1 METLLGT
8 THTMTLN
15 VHTELKKKK
24 KGSSPSQLGRAW
36 LHWWFSSQTIGSWSL
51 SEYPG
56 SHVNDT
62 LEPVEKLLP
71 WRRPLT
77 GIPGSRQESDSI
89 FTPENNM
96 ASRNVNTGREGKRT
110 AAHEAITILFPGSTE
125 HVSIITSPIWPSILL
140 SYLMLKPAAE
150 RLLSVVNNRKR
161 TLDVEIRKWGAWV
174 PWYSPIRGEEAEG
187 PSLISR
193 VS

>member
-8 THTMTLN
+8 THKMTLN
-15 VHTELKKKK
+15 MHTEKKKK

-36 LHWWFSSQTIGSWSL
+36 LHWWFCSQTIGSWSL
-51 SEYPG
+51 SVYPG

-62 LEPVEKLLP
+62 VEPVEKLLL

-89 FTPENNM
+89 FTPEKNIGG
-96 ASRNVNTGREGKRT
+96 RNVTTGWECEPTPEHG
-110 AAHEAITILFPGSTE
+110 AIPIIFPGSTAAC
-125 HVSIITSPIWPSILL
+125 HHHNTPIWRSILL

-174 PWYSPIRGEEAEG
+174 PWYSPIRGEETEG

>member
-1 METLLGT
+1 METLLQM
-8 THTMTLN
+8 THDD
-15 VHTELKKKK
+15 LKNAHREKKI
-24 KGSSPSQLGRAW
+24 GSSPSQLGRAW
-36 LHWWFSSQTIGSWSL
+36 LHWWFCSQTIGSWSL
-51 SEYPG
+51 SVYPG

-89 FTPENNM
+89 FTPENIM
-96 ASRNVNTGREGKRT
+96 ASGNVKAGREVKHT
-110 AAHEAITILFPGSTE
+110 AAQEAITILFPGSTAARL
-125 HVSIITSPIWPSILL
+125 HHNSPIWRSILL

>member
-1 METLLGT
+1 M
-8 THTMTLN
+8 
-15 VHTELKKKK
+15 
-24 KGSSPSQLGRAW
+24 
-36 LHWWFSSQTIGSWSL
+36 
-51 SEYPG
+51 YPG

-89 FTPENNM
+89 FTPGNIM
-96 ASRNVNTGREGKRT
+96 TGGNVKAGREGKRT
-110 AAHEAITILFPGSTE
+110 AAQEAITILFPGSAAARL
-125 HVSIITSPIWPSILL
+125 HHNSPIRRSILL

-161 TLDVEIRKWGAWV
+161 TLDVEIRK
-174 PWYSPIRGEEAEG
+174 
-187 PSLISR
+187 
-193 VS
+193 